1 MTFCISYNRGNKKFQ
16 ISSALLFNFWAAA
29 ANVCMGPD
37 TAYDS
42 AICTV
47 EDPSFGR
54 AVVVVSHKGTNKKIV
69 DKLVPVPK

>member
-1 MTFCISYNRGNKKFQ
+1 MYACRYNRGNKKFQ

-29 ANVCMGPD
+29 ANVCMGPG
-37 TAYDS
+37 TSYDS

-54 AVVVVSHKGTNKKIV
+54 AVVVVSLKGTNKKIV